1 MSVSG
6 EFLKRKPLNSRG
18 RMTENIFYSTQVVP
32 KLSETQPKTIC
43 LDLQLNRLE
52 QTLGYRKN
60 SSAKPRFKRQKTLL
74 KRLPLNNK

>member
-18 RMTENIFYSTQVVP
+18 RMSENVFYSTQVIP
-32 KLSETQPKTIC
+32 NLSEAQPRTIC

-52 QTLGYRKN
+52 KTLGHRKN
-60 SSAKPRFKRQKTLL
+60 SSVKPHFKRQKTLL